1 MDLSYMYMY
10 ILLHVYVVL
19 PRYCCYVRFKV
30 ISLSNHLIALSL
42 SLSLSFSL
50 PSDDDQA
57 SFVLLPYI
65 IQNQSRLINI
75 HFLHSEESFSILM
88 TCLVT

>member
-1 MDLSYMYMY
+1 MYMY

-42 SLSLSFSL
+42 SLSLSLSPQMMTKHHSSCSL
-50 PSDDDQA
+50 TLYRTKA
-57 SFVLLPYI
+57 G
-65 IQNQSRLINI
+65 
-75 HFLHSEESFSILM
+75 
-88 TCLVT
+88 